1 MKGGAAPS
9 PIADAVTRG
18 WLEYADQLA
27 AIVRSLTDEQLA
39 QRIAPNLRSAAEIVA
54 HIITGR
60 AFWFQD
66 VLKEQA
72 ENKELTNLAK
82 WLLQPDVTLTA
93 EKLAHGLEV
102 TAALM
107 RDAMARW
114 SPEALSEM
122 IVLPWIGPKYPITRA
137 WVIWH
142 EIEHDLHH
150 GGELAQTLGLSDP
163 NVPLPP
169 PPPED

>member
-1 MKGGAAPS
+1 MSGATPS
-9 PIADAVTRG
+9 VIADAVTRG
-18 WLEYADQLA
+18 WLDYADQLVVV
-27 AIVRSLTDEQLA
+27 VRPLTEEQLA
-39 QRIAPNLRSAAEIVA
+39 QRIAPNLRSAGEIIG

-60 AFWFQD
+60 AFWFQE

-72 ENKELTNLAK
+72 DNGELKKLAE
-82 WLLQPDVTLTA
+82 WFLQPDVALTA

-114 SPEALSEM
+114 TPAQLAEQ

-137 WVIWH
+137 CVVWH
-142 EIEHDLHH
+142 EIEHTLHH
-150 GGELAQTLGLSDP
+150 GGELTQTLGLSDP
-163 NVPLPP
+163 NVLLPP
-169 PPPED
+169 PPPEN